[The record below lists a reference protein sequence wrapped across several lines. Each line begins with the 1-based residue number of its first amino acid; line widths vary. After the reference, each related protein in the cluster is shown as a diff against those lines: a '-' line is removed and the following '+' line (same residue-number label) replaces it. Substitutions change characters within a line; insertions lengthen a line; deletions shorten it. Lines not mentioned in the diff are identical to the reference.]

1 MSDQNFIEKK
11 SNQITQILLE
21 VQERTISEL
30 YALKGDLQAEE
41 FIRLIE
47 NLDIKE
53 IVRAKSANAVDL
65 FIASHSGILESIEG
79 FAELTEEVLQSL
91 INYNAESLLNQVD
104 NIGINIKR
112 EVMKG
117 AIVDIGKEGV
127 LNELRGL
134 SGMSESQLKTLIDT
148 GMNEYSRSVT
158 KLMIDE
164 MPDDTL
170 YVYIGPTDEKTR
182 KECLRMVAAGEQTEK
197 QIDGFSSEFG
207 LNVLVSGGG
216 YNCRHKWEIAVQ
228 DKFGHD
234 PEGAKKRLKDD

>member
-30 YALKGDLQAEE
+30 YAVKGDLQAEE

-112 EVMKG
+112 EVMK
-117 AIVDIGKEGV
+117 V
-127 LNELRGL
+127 LL
-134 SGMSESQLKTLIDT
+134 
-148 GMNEYSRSVT
+148 
-158 KLMIDE
+158 
-164 MPDDTL
+164 
-170 YVYIGPTDEKTR
+170 
-182 KECLRMVAAGEQTEK
+182 
-197 QIDGFSSEFG
+197 
-207 LNVLVSGGG
+207 
-216 YNCRHKWEIAVQ
+216 
-228 DKFGHD
+228 
-234 PEGAKKRLKDD
+234 